1 MVVVYLKKG
10 RTFIVIFSNLPNLS
24 IGARAY
30 AVTTSIIHLKWPKQP
45 LQNYPNLST
54 LNKGERLRIMWP
66 YSRSRQGGCSQS
78 KNLWKLQSL
87 TLKHVLNKS
96 LALMSLMILI
106 YLIAV
111 RKGKRQCTR
120 HPLANFVSFDNLSPI
135 FHAFVSTLNSI
146 EMPKIVQEPLR
157 DENWRKATFK
167 EMSALRKNNT
177 CETIDLPSWKRQKK
191 KVRLKW
197 MFTTNYK

>member
-1 MVVVYLKKG
+1 M
-10 RTFIVIFSNLPNLS
+10 
-24 IGARAY
+24 
-30 AVTTSIIHLKWPKQP
+30 
-45 LQNYPNLST
+45 
-54 LNKGERLRIMWP
+54 
-66 YSRSRQGGCSQS
+66 
-78 KNLWKLQSL
+78 LQSL

-167 EMSALRKNNT
+167 EMNALRKNNT
-177 CETIDLPSWKRQKK
+177 CETIDLPS
-191 KVRLKW
+191 
-197 MFTTNYK
+197 